1 MRRIKARSI
10 LKKYGVRLKKRLGQ
24 NFLLDPAVGTPKELH
39 DDELFQSLPVS
50 VSIFRIYSKDHA
62 HDGPLNAALNRV
74 FGDVEDSKTNM

>member
-1 MRRIKARSI
+1 MRVDVARHYHRPS
-10 LKKYGVRLKKRLGQ
+10 GRLPTGGQ
-24 NFLLDPAVGTPKELH
+24 NFLLDPAVGMPRELH

-62 HDGPLNAALNRV
+62 HDGPLNAAFNRV